1 MTRIKKRKSFTCMNA
16 SDYGN
21 KTPYDAA
28 KGDED
33 FYISQLCVF
42 LLLILY
48 VRNLLYETKSE
59 NRVFLGNT

>member
-33 FYISQLCVF
+33 FYISQLCVTF
-42 LLLILY
+42 LLQ
-48 VRNLLYETKSE
+48 
-59 NRVFLGNT
+59 